1 MTITIIQADMEKA
14 PTYKRRGRKPGSVT
28 KFPGLVIYCREVN
41 RDPTDLFRAL
51 MGKRPSQVLVNGYAA
66 WLSKRGISWPA
77 AAKVQPTAA

>member
-1 MTITIIQADMEKA
+1 MPAKSSARNSQTST
-14 PTYKRRGRKPGSVT
+14 RRGRKPGSVT
-28 KFPGLVIYCREVN
+28 KFPGLVIYSREVN
-41 RDPTDLFRAL
+41 RDPTHLFRVL